1 MNVMILV
8 YAHACWLLFND
19 KLSLVSPV
27 LVATPVKTLQ
37 PPLSVTARSQLK

>member
-27 LVATPVKTLQ
+27 LVATPVKTLHGKTTNTGGFYT
-37 PPLSVTARSQLK
+37 V